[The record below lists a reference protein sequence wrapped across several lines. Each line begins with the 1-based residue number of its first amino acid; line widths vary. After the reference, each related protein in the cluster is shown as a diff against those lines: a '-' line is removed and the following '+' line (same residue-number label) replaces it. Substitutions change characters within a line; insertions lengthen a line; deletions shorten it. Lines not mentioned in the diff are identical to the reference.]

1 MSLLVTAHRFLL
13 WCESLQQIRWD
24 LVRKLYNVQER
35 EGIRA
40 GNRLTKSH
48 IEYSNNKM
56 KVKLAAQTLSRSTAM
71 GLRLC
76 KDLKVEG
83 FESVD
88 ATCDYILH
96 MDR

>member
-1 MSLLVTAHRFLL
+1 M
-13 WCESLQQIRWD
+13 
-24 LVRKLYNVQER
+24 
-35 EGIRA
+35 
-40 GNRLTKSH
+40 KSH
-48 IEYSNNKM
+48 NEYLNNKL